1 LPSELVCSN
10 SLVKMGSPSG
20 LVIGVSAVFYL
31 IAFGLALGAMA
42 RRSKGDVT
50 VIDEDMGTL
59 KCKYTTDMATGLAAG
74 AFLFL
79 VAAQAF
85 VMGVTKCLCC
95 GSAAKPGGA
104 RAIAFILFILSWI
117 CFIVASAALIAGASE
132 NKIQTKGLFSTSEPA
147 VTCKQVQKSLFAAA
161 AAFTF
166 ITALTAEIYFILIS
180 MARDGGSAWPAYNN
194 NNGPNAY
201 T

>member
-1 LPSELVCSN
+1 
-10 SLVKMGSPSG
+10 
-20 LVIGVSAVFYL
+20 LVIGVSLVFYL

-42 RRSKGDVT
+42 RRSKGDLT
-50 VIDEDMGTL
+50 LIDEDLGTL
-59 KCKYTTDMATGLAAG
+59 KCQYTTDMATGLAAG

-79 VAAQAF
+79 LVAQTF

-95 GSAAKPGGA
+95 GSSAKPGGA
-104 RAIAFILFILSWI
+104 RTFAFILFILSWI
-117 CFIVASAALIAGASE
+117 SFIIASAALIAGASE
-132 NKIQTKGLFSTSEPA
+132 NKIQTKGLFSNSGPD

-166 ITALTAEIYFILIS
+166 ITALTAEIYFVLIS
-180 MARDGGSAWPAYNN
+180 MAREGGSAWPSYNN
-194 NNGPNAY
+194 NNGPSAY